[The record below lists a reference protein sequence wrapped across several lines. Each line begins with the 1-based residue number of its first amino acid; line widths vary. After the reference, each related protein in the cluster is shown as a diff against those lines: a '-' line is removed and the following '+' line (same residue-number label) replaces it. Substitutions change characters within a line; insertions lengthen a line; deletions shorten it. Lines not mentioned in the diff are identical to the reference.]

1 MPLWA
6 NPNQPAIA
14 LANQKI
20 QGQSIRVDENRFA
33 AIHRRVLKAT
43 LKPSS
48 CQIGLRCVR
57 PLFVAQSRLRWLQQS
72 GLCSTAPAA
81 TKEVKV
87 QHPARQS
94 LIACSSSKSEKTECD
109 LLTIFCQHRCVLF
122 YNWVIRLDEEEQ
134 LSP

>member
-6 NPNQPAIA
+6 NLNQPAIA

-33 AIHRRVLKAT
+33 AIHRRVLQAT

-57 PLFVAQSRLRWLQQS
+57 LLFVAQSRLQWLQQF
-72 GLCSTAPAA
+72 GLCFKALVAA
-81 TKEVKV
+81 KEVKV
-87 QHPARQS
+87 LLPAR
-94 LIACSSSKSEKTECD
+94 
-109 LLTIFCQHRCVLF
+109 
-122 YNWVIRLDEEEQ
+122 
-134 LSP
+134 

>member
-6 NPNQPAIA
+6 NLNQPAIA

-33 AIHRRVLKAT
+33 AIHRRVLQAT

-57 PLFVAQSRLRWLQQS
+57 LLFVA
-72 GLCSTAPAA
+72 
-81 TKEVKV
+81 
-87 QHPARQS
+87 
-94 LIACSSSKSEKTECD
+94 
-109 LLTIFCQHRCVLF
+109 
-122 YNWVIRLDEEEQ
+122 
-134 LSP
+134 

>member
-6 NPNQPAIA
+6 NLNQPAIA

-33 AIHRRVLKAT
+33 VIHRRVLQAT

-57 PLFVAQSRLRWLQQS
+57 LLFAAQSRLQWLQQF
-72 GLCSTAPAA
+72 GLCFKALVAA
-81 TKEVKV
+81 KELKV
-87 QHPARQS
+87 LLPAR
-94 LIACSSSKSEKTECD
+94 
-109 LLTIFCQHRCVLF
+109 
-122 YNWVIRLDEEEQ
+122 
-134 LSP
+134 

>member
-6 NPNQPAIA
+6 NLNQPAIA

-33 AIHRRVLKAT
+33 AIRRRALQAT

-57 PLFVAQSRLRWLQQS
+57 LLFVAQSRLRWLQQS
-72 GLCSTAPAA
+72 GLCSKAPAA
-81 TKEVKV
+81 IKEVKV
-87 QHPARQS
+87 LLPAR
-94 LIACSSSKSEKTECD
+94 
-109 LLTIFCQHRCVLF
+109 
-122 YNWVIRLDEEEQ
+122 
-134 LSP
+134 

>member
-6 NPNQPAIA
+6 NLNQPAIA

-33 AIHRRVLKAT
+33 AIRRRVLQAT

-57 PLFVAQSRLRWLQQS
+57 LFFAAQSCLQCCQQF
-72 GLCSTAPAA
+72 GLCFKAP
-81 TKEVKV
+81 
-87 QHPARQS
+87 
-94 LIACSSSKSEKTECD
+94 ISSKGSESATSSKVKPD
-109 LLTIFCQHRCVLF
+109 RFLIFKERE
-122 YNWVIRLDEEEQ
+122 D
-134 LSP
+134 